1 MIASIIILRWME
13 QLEVMNVLPSYVFC
27 LFLNSLERFS
37 PPHAVLSCPQF
48 VGFVSQES
56 ERVQELGF
64 CLHQAR

>member
-1 MIASIIILRWME
+1 
-13 QLEVMNVLPSYVFC
+13 MNVLPSYVFS
-27 LFLNSLERFS
+27 LFLNSLERCS

-64 CLHQAR
+64 CLYQAR